1 MTKYTILETHTL
13 HELNELISS
22 HTKDGWFLVGPVQVA
37 MAGGGLSGM
46 IHTYVASM
54 KYTP

>member
-1 MTKYTILETHTL
+1 MTKYTILEAHTL